1 MGVIESQ
8 VTVRRIMAGS
18 TALPHDRGHL
28 LWTAEDGV
36 SRMLLS
42 SMDRWVSAILA
53 DDDIDSPSF
62 GSSESIDATILAKGD
77 GIIAGTAMVD
87 HLIQIWAPSVQINWR
102 ASDGKKVSNGEEI
115 ANLTGCRET
124 VLLIERSVLN
134 ILGHL
139 SGIATETKKWAS
151 KAAKQ
156 IACTR
161 KTTWGLLDK
170 WAVHLGGGLTHR
182 LTRKDA
188 LMIKENDLASMGSF
202 GDSNDKK
209 IAELITSLDLTQL
222 QSFIEIEVRTEKEAI
237 TAAAIWQQTHA
248 NVETKPVIMLDN
260 FGPERCKDMVI
271 QLEDMG
277 LRNTVFL
284 EASGNITFDT
294 LDEWFECG
302 VDVISTSAINRG
314 VKPLDISMIIGD

>member
-1 MGVIESQ
+1 MI
-8 VTVRRIMAGS
+8 
-18 TALPHDRGHL
+18 PHDRGHL

-42 SMDRWVSAILA
+42 SMDRWVTAILA
-53 DDDIDSPSF
+53 DDDIDNPMF
-62 GSSESIDATILAKGD
+62 GSSETIDATIIAKGD
-77 GIIAGTAMVD
+77 GIVAGTAMVD
-87 HLIQIWAPSVQINWR
+87 HLIQIWAPSIQVNWR

-124 VLLIERSVLN
+124 ILLIERSILN
-134 ILGHL
+134 ILGQL

-182 LTRKDA
+182 LTRSDA
-188 LMIKENDLASMGSF
+188 LMIKENDLASMG
-202 GDSNDKK
+202 DSDDGNDKK
-209 IAELITSLDLTQL
+209 IAELIQSLDPSQL
-222 QSFIEIEVRTEKEAI
+222 ESFIEIEVRDEKEAI
-237 TAAAIWQQTHA
+237 TAAAMWQQSHQG
-248 NVETKPVIMLDN
+248 VEGKLVVMLDN
-260 FGPERCKDMVI
+260 FGPERCKEMVA

-277 LRNTVFL
+277 LRNAVLL
-284 EASGNITFDT
+284 EASGNITFET

-314 VKPLDISMIIGD
+314 VKPLDISMIVGD

>member
-1 MGVIESQ
+1 
-8 VTVRRIMAGS
+8 MAGG
-18 TALPHDRGHL
+18 AMIPHDRGHL

-42 SMDRWVSAILA
+42 SMDRWVTAILA
-53 DDDIDSPSF
+53 DDDIDNPMF
-62 GSSESIDATILAKGD
+62 GSSETIDATIIAKGD
-77 GIIAGTAMVD
+77 GIVAGTAMVD
-87 HLIQIWAPSVQINWR
+87 HLIQIWAPSIQVNWR

-124 VLLIERSVLN
+124 ILLIERSILN

-182 LTRKDA
+182 LTRNDA
-188 LMIKENDLASMGSF
+188 LMIKENDLASMG
-202 GDSNDKK
+202 DSDDGNEKK
-209 IAELITSLDLTQL
+209 IAGLIQSLDISQL
-222 QSFIEIEVRTEKEAI
+222 ESFIEIEVRNEKEAI
-237 TAAAIWQQTHA
+237 TAAAMWQQSHQGIDGKL
-248 NVETKPVIMLDN
+248 VVMLDN
-260 FGPERCKDMVI
+260 FGPERCKEMVA

-277 LRNTVFL
+277 LRNAVLL
-284 EASGNITFDT
+284 EASGNITFET

-314 VKPLDISMIIGD
+314 VKPLDISMIVGD

>member
-53 DDDIDSPSF
+53 DDDIDSPFF

-188 LMIKENDLASMGSF
+188 LMIKENDLASMGSL

-237 TAAAIWQQTHA
+237 TAAAIWQQTHE

>member
-1 MGVIESQ
+1 MI
-8 VTVRRIMAGS
+8 
-18 TALPHDRGHL
+18 PHDRGHL

-42 SMDRWVSAILA
+42 SMDRWVTAILA
-53 DDDIDSPSF
+53 DDDIDNPMF
-62 GSSESIDATILAKGD
+62 GSSETIDATIIAKGD
-77 GIIAGTAMVD
+77 GIVAGTAMVD
-87 HLIQIWAPSVQINWR
+87 HLIQIWAPSIQVNWR
-102 ASDGKKVSNGEEI
+102 ASDGKKVSNSEEI

-124 VLLIERSVLN
+124 ILLIERSILN

-182 LTRKDA
+182 LTRNDA
-188 LMIKENDLASMGSF
+188 LMIKENDLASMG
-202 GDSNDKK
+202 DSDDGNEKK
-209 IAELITSLDLTQL
+209 IAGLIQSLDISQL
-222 QSFIEIEVRTEKEAI
+222 ESFIEIEVRNEKEAI
-237 TAAAIWQQTHA
+237 TAAAMWQQSQQGMEGKL
-248 NVETKPVIMLDN
+248 VVMLDN
-260 FGPERCKDMVI
+260 FGPERCKEMVA

-277 LRNTVFL
+277 LRNAVLL
-284 EASGNITFDT
+284 EASGNITFET

-314 VKPLDISMIIGD
+314 VKPLDISMIVGD

>member
-1 MGVIESQ
+1 MI
-8 VTVRRIMAGS
+8 
-18 TALPHDRGHL
+18 PHDRGHL

-42 SMDRWVSAILA
+42 SMDRWVTAILA
-53 DDDIDSPSF
+53 DDDIDNPMF
-62 GSSESIDATILAKGD
+62 GSSETIDATIIAKGD
-77 GIIAGTAMVD
+77 GIVAGTAMVD
-87 HLIQIWAPSVQINWR
+87 HLIQIWAPSIQVNWR

-124 VLLIERSVLN
+124 ILLIERSILN

-182 LTRKDA
+182 LTRNDA
-188 LMIKENDLASMGSF
+188 LMIKENDLASMG
-202 GDSNDKK
+202 DSDDGNEKK
-209 IAELITSLDLTQL
+209 IAELIQSLDLSQL
-222 QSFIEIEVRTEKEAI
+222 ESFIEIEVRNEKEAI
-237 TAAAIWQQTHA
+237 TAAAMWQQSQQGIDGKL
-248 NVETKPVIMLDN
+248 VVMLDN
-260 FGPERCKDMVI
+260 FGPERCKEMVA

-277 LRNTVFL
+277 LRNAVLL
-284 EASGNITFDT
+284 EASGNITFET

-314 VKPLDISMIIGD
+314 VKPLDISMIVGD

>member
-1 MGVIESQ
+1 
-8 VTVRRIMAGS
+8 MAGG
-18 TALPHDRGHL
+18 AMIPHDRGHL

-42 SMDRWVSAILA
+42 SMDRWVTAILA
-53 DDDIDSPSF
+53 DDDIDNPMF
-62 GSSESIDATILAKGD
+62 GSSETIDATIIAKGD
-77 GIIAGTAMVD
+77 GIVAGTAMVD
-87 HLIQIWAPSVQINWR
+87 HLIQIWAPSIQVNWR

-124 VLLIERSVLN
+124 ILLIERSILN

-182 LTRKDA
+182 LTRNDA
-188 LMIKENDLASMGSF
+188 LMIKENDLASMG
-202 GDSNDKK
+202 DSDDRNEKK
-209 IAELITSLDLTQL
+209 IAELIQSLDLSQL
-222 QSFIEIEVRTEKEAI
+222 ESFIEIEVRNEKEAI
-237 TAAAIWQQTHA
+237 TAAAMWQQSHQGIDGKL
-248 NVETKPVIMLDN
+248 VVMLDN
-260 FGPERCKDMVI
+260 FGPERCKEMVA

-277 LRNTVFL
+277 LRNAVLL
-284 EASGNITFDT
+284 EASGNITFET

-314 VKPLDISMIIGD
+314 VKPLDISMIVGD

>member
-18 TALPHDRGHL
+18 TVLPHDRGHL

-53 DDDIDSPSF
+53 DDDIDSPFF

-209 IAELITSLDLTQL
+209 IAEFITSLDLTQL

-237 TAAAIWQQTHA
+237 TAAAIWQQTHE

>member
-1 MGVIESQ
+1 MI
-8 VTVRRIMAGS
+8 
-18 TALPHDRGHL
+18 PHDRGHL

-42 SMDRWVSAILA
+42 SMDRWVTAILA
-53 DDDIDSPSF
+53 DDDIDNPMF
-62 GSSESIDATILAKGD
+62 GSSETIDATIIAKGD
-77 GIIAGTAMVD
+77 GIVAGTAMVD
-87 HLIQIWAPSVQINWR
+87 HLIQIWAPSIQVNWR
-102 ASDGKKVSNGEEI
+102 ASDGKKVSNSEEI

-124 VLLIERSVLN
+124 ILLIERSILN

-182 LTRKDA
+182 LTRNDA
-188 LMIKENDLASMGSF
+188 LMIKENDLASMG
-202 GDSNDKK
+202 DSDDGNEKK
-209 IAELITSLDLTQL
+209 IAGLIQSLDISQL
-222 QSFIEIEVRTEKEAI
+222 ESFIEIEVRNEKEAI
-237 TAAAIWQQTHA
+237 TAAAMWQQSHQGIDGKL
-248 NVETKPVIMLDN
+248 VVMLDN
-260 FGPERCKDMVI
+260 FGPERCKEMVA

-277 LRNTVFL
+277 LRNAVLL
-284 EASGNITFDT
+284 EASGNITFET

-314 VKPLDISMIIGD
+314 VKPLDISMIVGD

>member
-1 MGVIESQ
+1 MI
-8 VTVRRIMAGS
+8 
-18 TALPHDRGHL
+18 PHDRGHL

-42 SMDRWVSAILA
+42 SMDRWVTAILA
-53 DDDIDSPSF
+53 DDDIDNPMF
-62 GSSESIDATILAKGD
+62 GSSETIDATIIAKGD
-77 GIIAGTAMVD
+77 GIVAGTAMVD
-87 HLIQIWAPSVQINWR
+87 HLIQIWAPSIQVNWR
-102 ASDGKKVSNGEEI
+102 ASDGKKVSNSEEI

-124 VLLIERSVLN
+124 ILLIERSILN

-182 LTRKDA
+182 LTRNDA
-188 LMIKENDLASMGSF
+188 LMIKENDLASMG
-202 GDSNDKK
+202 DSDDGNEKK
-209 IAELITSLDLTQL
+209 IAELIQSLDLSQL
-222 QSFIEIEVRTEKEAI
+222 ESFIEIEVRNEKEAI
-237 TAAAIWQQTHA
+237 TAAAMWQQSHQGIDGKL
-248 NVETKPVIMLDN
+248 VVMLDN
-260 FGPERCKDMVI
+260 FGPERCKEMVA

-277 LRNTVFL
+277 LRNAVLL
-284 EASGNITFDT
+284 EASGNITFET

-314 VKPLDISMIIGD
+314 VKPLDISMIVGD

>member
-1 MGVIESQ
+1 
-8 VTVRRIMAGS
+8 MAGG
-18 TALPHDRGHL
+18 AMIPHDRGHL

-42 SMDRWVSAILA
+42 SMDRWVTAILA
-53 DDDIDSPSF
+53 DDDIDNPMF
-62 GSSESIDATILAKGD
+62 GSSETIDATIIAKGD
-77 GIIAGTAMVD
+77 GIVAGTAMVD
-87 HLIQIWAPSVQINWR
+87 HLIQIWAPSIQVNWR
-102 ASDGKKVSNGEEI
+102 ASDGKKVSYGEEI

-124 VLLIERSVLN
+124 ILLIERSILN

-182 LTRKDA
+182 LTRNDA
-188 LMIKENDLASMGSF
+188 LMIKENDLAST
-202 GDSNDKK
+202 GDSDDGNDKK
-209 IAELITSLDLTQL
+209 IAELIQSLDLSQL
-222 QSFIEIEVRTEKEAI
+222 ESFIEIEVRNEKEAI
-237 TAAAIWQQTHA
+237 TAAAMWQQTHQGIEGKL
-248 NVETKPVIMLDN
+248 VVMLDN
-260 FGPERCKDMVI
+260 FGPERCKEMVA

-277 LRNTVFL
+277 LRNAVLL
-284 EASGNITFDT
+284 EASGNITFET

-314 VKPLDISMIIGD
+314 VKPLDISMIVGD

>member
-1 MGVIESQ
+1 
-8 VTVRRIMAGS
+8 MAGG
-18 TALPHDRGHL
+18 AMIPHDRGHL

-42 SMDRWVSAILA
+42 SMDRWVTAILA
-53 DDDIDSPSF
+53 DDDIDNPMF
-62 GSSESIDATILAKGD
+62 GSSETIDATIIAKGD
-77 GIIAGTAMVD
+77 GIVAGTAMVD
-87 HLIQIWAPSVQINWR
+87 HLIQIWAPSIQVNWR

-124 VLLIERSVLN
+124 ILLIERSILN

-182 LTRKDA
+182 LTRNDA
-188 LMIKENDLASMGSF
+188 LMIKENDLASMG
-202 GDSNDKK
+202 DSDDGNEKK
-209 IAELITSLDLTQL
+209 IAELIQSLDLSQL
-222 QSFIEIEVRTEKEAI
+222 ESFIEIEVRNEKEAI
-237 TAAAIWQQTHA
+237 TAAAMWQQSHQGIEGKL
-248 NVETKPVIMLDN
+248 VVMLDN
-260 FGPERCKDMVI
+260 FGPERCKEMVA

-277 LRNTVFL
+277 LRNAVLL
-284 EASGNITFDT
+284 EASGNITFET

-314 VKPLDISMIIGD
+314 VKPLDISMIVGD

>member
-1 MGVIESQ
+1 MI
-8 VTVRRIMAGS
+8 
-18 TALPHDRGHL
+18 PHDRGHL

-42 SMDRWVSAILA
+42 SMDRWVTAILA
-53 DDDIDSPSF
+53 DDDIDNPMF
-62 GSSESIDATILAKGD
+62 GSSETIDATIIAKGD
-77 GIIAGTAMVD
+77 GIVAGTAMVD
-87 HLIQIWAPSVQINWR
+87 HLIQIWAPSIQVNWR

-124 VLLIERSVLN
+124 ILLIERSILN

-182 LTRKDA
+182 LTRNDA
-188 LMIKENDLASMGSF
+188 LMIKENDLASMG
-202 GDSNDKK
+202 DSDDGNEKK
-209 IAELITSLDLTQL
+209 IAELIQSLDLSQL
-222 QSFIEIEVRTEKEAI
+222 ESFIEIEVRNEKEAI
-237 TAAAIWQQTHA
+237 TAAAMWQQSHQGIDGKL
-248 NVETKPVIMLDN
+248 VVMLDN
-260 FGPERCKDMVI
+260 FGPERCKEMVA

-277 LRNTVFL
+277 LRNAVLL
-284 EASGNITFDT
+284 EASGNITFET

-314 VKPLDISMIIGD
+314 VKPLDISMIVGD

>member
-1 MGVIESQ
+1 MI
-8 VTVRRIMAGS
+8 
-18 TALPHDRGHL
+18 PHDRGHL

-42 SMDRWVSAILA
+42 SMDRWVTAILA
-53 DDDIDSPSF
+53 DDDIDNPMF
-62 GSSESIDATILAKGD
+62 GSSETIDATIIAKGD
-77 GIIAGTAMVD
+77 GIVAGTAMVD
-87 HLIQIWAPSVQINWR
+87 HLIQIWAPSIQINWR

-124 VLLIERSVLN
+124 ILLIERSILN

-161 KTTWGLLDK
+161 KTTWRLLDK

-182 LTRKDA
+182 LTRNDA
-188 LMIKENDLASMGSF
+188 LMIKENDLASMG
-202 GDSNDKK
+202 DSDDGNEKK
-209 IAELITSLDLTQL
+209 IAELIQSLDLSQL
-222 QSFIEIEVRTEKEAI
+222 ESFIEIEVRNEKEAI
-237 TAAAIWQQTHA
+237 TAAAMWQQSHQGIDGKL
-248 NVETKPVIMLDN
+248 VVMLDN
-260 FGPERCKDMVI
+260 FGPERCKEMVA

-277 LRNTVFL
+277 LRNAVLL
-284 EASGNITFDT
+284 EASGNITFET

-314 VKPLDISMIIGD
+314 VKPLDISMIVGD